1 MVRFRCVPFYDLTLD
16 ELYAMLRL
24 RSEVFV
30 VEQTCV
36 YQDVDNKDQRSFHLL
51 AFDQENDLIGYTRLV
66 PKGTSYEEY
75 PSIGRVLTSEKVR
88 RNGSGKILMKKS
100 IEEIQRLFGEKK
112 IKISAQCYLDKFY
125 KDLGFSPIG
134 EEYLEDDIPHI
145 AMVWESE
152 N

>member
-24 RSEVFV
+24 RAEVFV
-30 VEQTCV
+30 VEQNCV

-66 PKGTSYEEY
+66 PKGTSYKEY

-100 IEEIQRLFGEKK
+100 IEEIQRLFGEKE

-125 KDLGFSPIG
+125 RSLGFVPIG
-134 EEYLEDDIPHI
+134 DEYLEDDIPHV
-145 AMVWESE
+145 AMIYS
-152 N
+152 NK